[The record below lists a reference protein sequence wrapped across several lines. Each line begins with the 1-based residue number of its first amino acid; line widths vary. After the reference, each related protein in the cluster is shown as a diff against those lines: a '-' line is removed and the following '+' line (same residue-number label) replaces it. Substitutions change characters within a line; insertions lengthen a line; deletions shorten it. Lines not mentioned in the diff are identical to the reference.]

1 MINGMTIGIILF
13 LVGLFGMMTNKNII
27 KIIMSLTVA
36 ENGVLVFFISVGY
49 VIGGQTPIITDDVTN
64 PVDPLPQAMM
74 ITMIVINL
82 CLTALSLTIAAW
94 IYHKYKTLNVE
105 EIIDD
110 RL

>member
-1 MINGMTIGIILF
+1 MINGINIGIILF
-13 LVGLFGMMTNKNII
+13 LIGLFGMMINRNII
-27 KIIMSLTVA
+27 KIIMSLSVA
-36 ENGVLVFFISVGY
+36 ENGVLIFFISLGY
-49 VIGGQTPIITDDVTN
+49 VLDGQSPILTGDVTN

-94 IYHKYKTLNVE
+94 IFHKYQTLNVE

>member
-1 MINGMTIGIILF
+1 MINGMNIGIILF
-13 LVGLFGMMTNKNII
+13 LIGMYGMMTNKNII

-36 ENGVLVFFISVGY
+36 ENGVLIFFISIGY
-49 VIGGQTPIITDDVTN
+49 VISGQSPIITDAITN

-82 CLTALSLTIAAW
+82 CLTALALIIAAW

-105 EIIDD
+105 DIKDD
-110 RL
+110 KL

>member
-1 MINGMTIGIILF
+1 MINGMNIGIVLF
-13 LVGLFGMMTNKNII
+13 LVGMFGMMTNKNII

-49 VIGGQTPIITDDVTN
+49 VVGGQSPIITGDVVN

-82 CLTALSLTIAAW
+82 CLTALALIIAAW
-94 IYHKYKTLNVE
+94 IFQKYKTMNVGD
-105 EIIDD
+105 IVDD